1 MMERA
6 RRRVGTPQRRASLRL
21 LFGCPPG
28 RIRGSRLLLFVFLA
42 VKARFGFT
50 PDLTDTENADGK
62 TLAAIAA
69 TYGIAEDKE
78 ISQVF
83 ELQARGT

>member
-1 MMERA
+1 
-6 RRRVGTPQRRASLRL
+6 
-21 LFGCPPG
+21 
-28 RIRGSRLLLFVFLA
+28 LLFVFLA